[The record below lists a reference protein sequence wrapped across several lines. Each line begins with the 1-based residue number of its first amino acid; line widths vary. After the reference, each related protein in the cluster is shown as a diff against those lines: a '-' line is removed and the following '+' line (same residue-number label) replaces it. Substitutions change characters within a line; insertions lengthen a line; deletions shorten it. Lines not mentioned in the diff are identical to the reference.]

1 MTSITPTL
9 WFDSQGLEA
18 AEFYVALFPDSEI
31 TGVSHYGEGGPRPE
45 GSVMT
50 VQFTLDGHPY
60 TALNGG
66 PDYTL
71 DEAFSLQIVCADQKE
86 VDRYWEA
93 LTADGGEEGR
103 CGWCKDRFGVSW
115 QVVPDGLAALLS
127 DPDPG
132 RASRAV
138 QAMLT
143 MSKLDLDAMRAAA
156 DDES

>member
-1 MTSITPTL
+1 MPTIAPCL
-9 WFDSQGLEA
+9 WFDTQGLEA
-18 AEFYVALFPDSEI
+18 AEFYVSLFENSEI
-31 TGVSHYGEGGPRPE
+31 TSVTHYGEGGPRPA

-50 VQFTLDGHPY
+50 VEFTLDGSPY

-66 PDYTL
+66 PEYTL
-71 DEAFSLQIVCADQKE
+71 DEAFSLQVVCADQAE

-93 LTADGGEEGR
+93 FTANGGEKGR

-115 QVVPDGLAALLS
+115 QVVPDGLGALLS

-143 MSKLDLDAMRAAA
+143 MSKLDLSVMRAAVDA
-156 DDES
+156 G

>member
-1 MTSITPTL
+1 MPTIAPCL
-9 WFDSQGLEA
+9 WFDTQGLEA
-18 AEFYVALFPDSEI
+18 AEFYVSLFENSEI
-31 TGVSHYGEGGPRPE
+31 TGVTHYGKGGPRPA

-50 VQFTLDGHPY
+50 VDFTLDGSPY

-66 PDYTL
+66 PEYTL
-71 DEAFSLQIVCADQKE
+71 DEAFSLQVVCADQAE

-93 LTADGGEEGR
+93 FTANGGEKGR

-115 QVVPDGLAALLS
+115 QVVPDGLGALLS

-143 MSKLDLDAMRAAA
+143 MSKLELSAMRAAA
-156 DDES
+156 DAG

>member
-1 MTSITPTL
+1 MPNITPYL
-9 WFDSQGLEA
+9 WFDTQGLEA
-18 AEFYVALFPDSEI
+18 AEFYVSLFENSEI
-31 TGVSHYGEGGPRPE
+31 TGVTHYGEGGPRPA

-50 VQFTLDGHPY
+50 VDFTLDGSPY

-66 PDYTL
+66 PEYTL
-71 DEAFSLQIVCADQKE
+71 DEAFSLQVVCADQAE

-93 LTADGGEEGR
+93 FTANGGEEGR

-115 QVVPDGLAALLS
+115 QVVPDGLGALLS

-143 MSKLDLDAMRAAA
+143 MSKLDLSAMRAAA
-156 DDES
+156 DAG

>member
-1 MTSITPTL
+1 MLSITPNL
-9 WFDSQGLEA
+9 WFDSQGLDA
-18 AEFYVALFPDSEI
+18 AEFYVSLFPNSEI
-31 TGVSHYGEGGPRPE
+31 NGVTHYGEGGPRPA

-50 VQFTLDGHPY
+50 VEFTLDGRPY

-71 DEAFSLQIVCADQKE
+71 DEAFSLQVVCADQAE
-86 VDRYWEA
+86 LDRYWDA
-93 LTADGGEEGR
+93 LTAGGGEEGP

-115 QVVPDGLAALLS
+115 QVVPDGLGALLS

-138 QAMLT
+138 QAMMT
-143 MSKLDLDAMRAAA
+143 MSKLDLSAMRAAA
-156 DDES
+156 DGG

>member
-1 MTSITPTL
+1 MPTITPYL
-9 WFDSQGLEA
+9 WFDTQGLEA
-18 AEFYVALFPDSEI
+18 AEFYVSLFPNSQI
-31 TGVSHYGEGGPRPE
+31 SSVTHYGEGGPRPA

-50 VQFTLDGHPY
+50 VEFTLDGHPY

-71 DEAFSLQIVCADQKE
+71 DEAFSLQVVCADQAE
-86 VDRYWEA
+86 LDRYWDA
-93 LTADGGEEGR
+93 LTARGGEEGP

-115 QVVPDGLAALLS
+115 QVVPEGLGELLG

-138 QAMLT
+138 QAMLS
-143 MSKLDLDAMRAAA
+143 MSKLDLSAMRTAA
-156 DDES
+156 DGG

>member
-1 MTSITPTL
+1 MPTITPYL
-9 WFDSQGLEA
+9 WFDTQGFEA
-18 AEFYVALFPDSEI
+18 AEFYVSLLPNSEI
-31 TGVSHYGEGGPRPE
+31 TGVTHYGEGGPRPA

-50 VQFTLDGHPY
+50 VEFTLDGRPY

-66 PDYTL
+66 PEYTL
-71 DEAFSLQIVCADQKE
+71 NEAFSLQVVCVDQSE
-86 VDRYWEA
+86 VDHYWDA
-93 LTADGGEEGR
+93 LTASGGEEGR

-115 QVVPDGLAALLS
+115 QVVPDGLGALLG

-143 MSKLDLDAMRAAA
+143 MSKLELSAMRAAA
-156 DDES
+156 DAG

>member
-1 MTSITPTL
+1 MPSITPYL
-9 WFDSQGLEA
+9 WFNAHGFEA
-18 AEFYVALFPDSEI
+18 AEFYASLFPNSEI
-31 TGVSHYGEGGPRPE
+31 TGVTHYGEGGPRPT

-50 VQFTLDGHPY
+50 VEFTLDGRPY

-71 DEAFSLQIVCADQKE
+71 DEAFSLQVVCADQAE

-93 LTADGGEEGR
+93 LTAHGGEEGR

-115 QVVPDGLAALLS
+115 QVVPDGLAALLG

-143 MSKLDLDAMRAAA
+143 MSKLDLDKMRAAA
-156 DDES
+156 DAG

>member
-1 MTSITPTL
+1 MPTIAPCL
-9 WFDSQGLEA
+9 WFDTQGLEA
-18 AEFYVALFPDSEI
+18 AEFYVSLFENSEI
-31 TGVSHYGEGGPRPE
+31 TGVTHYGKGGPRPA

-50 VQFTLDGHPY
+50 VDFTLDGSPY

-66 PDYTL
+66 PEYTL
-71 DEAFSLQIVCADQKE
+71 DEAFSLQVVCADQAE

-93 LTADGGEEGR
+93 FTANGGEKGR

-115 QVVPDGLAALLS
+115 QVVPDGLGALLS

-143 MSKLDLDAMRAAA
+143 MSKLDLSAMRAAA
-156 DDES
+156 DGG

>member
-31 TGVSHYGEGGPRPE
+31 TGVSRYGEGGPRPE

>member
-1 MTSITPTL
+1 MPNITPYL
-9 WFDSQGLEA
+9 WFDTQGLEA
-18 AEFYVALFPDSEI
+18 AEFYVSLFENSEI
-31 TGVSHYGEGGPRPE
+31 TGVTHYGKGGPRPA

-50 VQFTLDGHPY
+50 VDFTLDGSPY

-66 PDYTL
+66 PEYTL
-71 DEAFSLQIVCADQKE
+71 DEAFSLQVVCADQAE

-93 LTADGGEEGR
+93 FTANGGEEGR

-115 QVVPDGLAALLS
+115 QVVPDGLGALLS

-143 MSKLDLDAMRAAA
+143 MSKLDLSAMRAAA
-156 DDES
+156 DGG

>member
-1 MTSITPTL
+1 MPTITPYL
-9 WFDSQGLEA
+9 WFDTQGLEA
-18 AEFYVALFPDSEI
+18 AEFYASLFPNSEL
-31 TGVSHYGEGGPRPE
+31 TSVTHFGEGGPRPA

-50 VQFTLDGHPY
+50 VEFTLDGRSY

-66 PDYTL
+66 PEYAL
-71 DEAFSLQIVCADQKE
+71 DEAFSLQIVCADQAE

-115 QVVPDGLAALLS
+115 QVVPDGLGELLG

-143 MSKLDLDAMRAAA
+143 MSKLDLSAMRAAA
-156 DDES
+156 DES